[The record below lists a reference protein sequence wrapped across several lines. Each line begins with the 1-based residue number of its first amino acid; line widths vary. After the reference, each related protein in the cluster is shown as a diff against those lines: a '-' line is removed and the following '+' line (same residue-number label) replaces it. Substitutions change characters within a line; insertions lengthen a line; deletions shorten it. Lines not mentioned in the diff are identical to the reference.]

1 MSLNILAYEGHPIT
15 IRDDGWFNATQ
26 AASHFGKEPFDW
38 LIQRDT
44 VAYIAALAKQ
54 GGNSGFLQEFN
65 KIKDLDGSTA
75 KSKRLLNDLIK
86 KSGFVKTKAGSPT
99 NGGGTWLHPKLA
111 VPMAR
116 WLDLDFAVWCDG
128 KIDDIIRNGQ
138 TQKDDAEYLPTYH
151 ALHGRINV
159 LAAAS
164 KNANKVHMNVN
175 KLINKTI
182 GVESGRRHSLP
193 LPRKSL
199 MVVAQAA
206 ATYAMDNANDHHDG
220 YQMAKGAMQLLKP
233 VADQLAGQPHL
244 QLN

>member
-1 MSLNILAYEGHPIT
+1 MTLSIQAYEGRT
-15 IRDDGWFNATQ
+15 VTFRDDGWFNATE
-26 AASHFGKEPFDW
+26 AAKHFGKRLDHWLDNADTLEYIQALDSAMTGEPSQ
-38 LIQRDT
+38 ISNTR
-44 VAYIAALAKQ
+44 
-54 GGNSGFLQEFN
+54 
-65 KIKDLDGSTA
+65 
-75 KSKRLLNDLIK
+75 
-86 KSGFVKTKAGSPT
+86 KSGYLKSVRGQH
-99 NGGGTWLHPKLA
+99 GGGTWLHPKLA
-111 VPMAR
+111 VTFAR
-116 WLDLDFAVWCDG
+116 WLDAKFGVWCDFQ
-128 KIDDIIRNGQ
+128 IDAIIRSGR
-138 TQKDDAEYLPTYH
+138 TQRDDAEYLPTYH

-164 KNANKVHMNVN
+164 KNADKVHMNIN

-182 GVESGRRHSLP
+182 GVESGQRHSLP

-244 QLN
+244 KLN